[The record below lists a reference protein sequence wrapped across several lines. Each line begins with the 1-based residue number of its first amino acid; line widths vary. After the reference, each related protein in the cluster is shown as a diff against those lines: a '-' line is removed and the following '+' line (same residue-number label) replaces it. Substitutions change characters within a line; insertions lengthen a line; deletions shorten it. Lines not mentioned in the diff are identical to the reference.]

1 MSQSLEQRYAATEQA
16 DQAEPPATQ
25 AAANTQVPPH
35 SEAQLREQQPIQA
48 PGLHPKAMKAADVFR
63 KLELELHPDPSRTVV
78 RPFSFGYPDAFA
90 DGRTPRIKAAVERL
104 LALSPDMRARMRQL
118 LMVPMCERHRN
129 VQDTFLRR
137 YDAMRGEIGDPCT
150 DETDRL
156 LVGAYFSQEYAFES
170 AALFNPSVVA
180 LHDQAPSTPGSV
192 RFLMSLR
199 GIGEGHISSVTFRTG
214 EWDGGDGVTLDPPS
228 SNGVP
233 PQVEPHDDGWVRL
246 ICEDSQDVSETVI
259 FPVLPS
265 QRQGIEDVRLVNFTD
280 DDGTR
285 SILGT
290 YTAFD
295 GKEARQEML
304 RGVDART
311 VEMRALKGRMTGYKG
326 MALFPRRIDGKFVM
340 LGRQDSENI
349 WLLRSDDMDVWE
361 EGEIIMAPKYPWE
374 FVQLGNCG
382 SPIEIDEGWL
392 VFTHGVGMVRGYCV
406 GACLLDK
413 DDPSKVLMR
422 TPSPLL
428 FPSAEQRGGY
438 VPNVTYSCGGL
449 LHGRRVLLPYAIG
462 DEYSAI
468 AVGEVDDILAV
479 MEPA

>member
-16 DQAEPPATQ
+16 ETPATH
-25 AAANTQVPPH
+25 AAADAQVPAH
-35 SEAQLREQQPIQA
+35 SEAELRETQPIQA
-48 PGLHPKAMKAADVFR
+48 PALHPKAMKAADVFH

-90 DGRTPRIKAAVERL
+90 QGRTPRVKAVVDRL
-104 LALSPDMRARMRQL
+104 LAQSPEMRARMRQL
-118 LMVPMCERHRN
+118 LMAPMCERHRN
-129 VQDTFLRR
+129 VQDIFLRR
-137 YDAMRGEIGDPCT
+137 YDAMRDEIGDPCT
-150 DETDRL
+150 DETERL

-180 LHDQAPSTPGSV
+180 LHDQAPSVPGSV

-214 EWDGGDGVTLDPPS
+214 EWDGGDNVTLDPPS

-246 ICEDSQDVSETVI
+246 ICEDSRDVSETVI
-259 FPVLPS
+259 FPVLDS
-265 QRQGIEDVRLVNFTD
+265 QRQGIEDLRLVNFTD

-295 GKEARQEML
+295 GKDARQEML

-326 MALFPRRIDGKFVM
+326 MALFPRRIDGQFMM